1 MEKRP
6 EWRKA
11 ERFERK
17 AIFKIPARPEKVF
30 PLLCPVLEYD
40 WIPDWRCTML
50 YSESGVAEKDAAF
63 FRHEAPGV
71 KAFWYCVAYEPPER
85 IEYLVLQRRGTL
97 MKLSLS
103 LEEAEGGS
111 TRLTWTML
119 FTTSGWM
126 AFLLKRRFSPE
137 LFEKFIALRKRQLE
151 EYFARLEA

>member
-1 MEKRP
+1 MERRP

-17 AIFKIPARPEKVF
+17 AIIKIPARPEEVF

-103 LEEAEGGS
+103 LEEAVGGS

-119 FTTSGWM
+119 FTASGWM
-126 AFLLKRRFSPE
+126 ASLLKRRFSPE

-151 EYFARLEA
+151 EYFARLQA